1 VKRRAKGFRV
11 PGAAQLAAQRSGAL
25 QTRDLYG
32 PWRSRISGAPLH
44 FAPRGTAAGTRGLRR
59 REFITFLGAAAAWP
73 LAARAQQASKVPRVG
88 LLFPG
93 TETVAPARIAALRE
107 GLRAAGYREPDQVE
121 LIARVTRGDP
131 SRVGPM
137 ASELV
142 ERNVDVLVPISPAA
156 VQAVRS
162 LTSTI
167 PIVAYDLETG
177 PIGSGLVKSLARPG
191 GNITGVFFD
200 FPEFSKKWLELMK
213 EMLPRLARIGVL
225 WDPATGFTQLRAIEA
240 VAAIMN
246 IELEIVEVRALT
258 ELDGA
263 MAAASRNN
271 VDALVMLSTP
281 LVGGS
286 SEPLANFTLQR
297 RLPAVTLFP
306 DFARSGGL
314 MGYGPNIHNGYHQTA
329 RMVAKVLQGTKPAD
343 LPVELPSKFELVV
356 NLKTAKTIGVEL
368 PTSVLLRADEVIE

>member
-1 VKRRAKGFRV
+1 
-11 PGAAQLAAQRSGAL
+11 
-25 QTRDLYG
+25 
-32 PWRSRISGAPLH
+32 
-44 FAPRGTAAGTRGLRR
+44 
-59 REFITFLGAAAAWP
+59 
-73 LAARAQQASKVPRVG
+73 
-88 LLFPG
+88 
-93 TETVAPARIAALRE
+93 
-107 GLRAAGYREPDQVE
+107 
-121 LIARVTRGDP
+121 
-131 SRVGPM
+131 M

-167 PIVAYDLETG
+167 PIVAYDLETD

-286 SEPLANFTLQR
+286 SEPLANFAASPPGGHPVSGFCPKWRVDGLRSEHSQR
-297 RLPAVTLFP
+297 LSPNGPHGCQGVAGDEARRFASRIAVQVRTCCQSQ
-306 DFARSGGL
+306 DRQD
-314 MGYGPNIHNGYHQTA
+314 N
-329 RMVAKVLQGTKPAD
+329 RC
-343 LPVELPSKFELVV
+343 
-356 NLKTAKTIGVEL
+356 
-368 PTSVLLRADEVIE
+368 

>member
-1 VKRRAKGFRV
+1 MLFDQLKRR
-11 PGAAQLAAQRSGAL
+11 
-25 QTRDLYG
+25 D
-32 PWRSRISGAPLH
+32 
-44 FAPRGTAAGTRGLRR
+44 
-59 REFITFLGAAAAWP
+59 FITLLGGAAAAWP
-73 LAARAQQASKVPRVG
+73 LVARAQQSGKIPKIG
-88 LLFPG
+88 FLFAG
-93 TETVAPARIAALRE
+93 TEMVAPARIAALVE
-107 GLRAAGYREPDQVE
+107 GLRAVGYREPHQVE
-121 LIARVTRGDP
+121 LIARVTGGDP
-131 SRVGPM
+131 SRVAPM

-156 VQAVRS
+156 AQAVRL

-167 PIVAYDLETG
+167 PIVAFDLETD
-177 PIGSGLVKSLARPG
+177 PVGSGLVKSLARPG
-191 GNITGVFFD
+191 GNVTGVFFD

-213 EMLPRLARIGVL
+213 ETLPQLAKIGVL

-240 VAAIMN
+240 ASAMMN
-246 IELEIVEVRALT
+246 LKLEIVEVRALA
-258 ELDGA
+258 ELDEA
-263 MAAASRNN
+263 MLAASRG

-281 LVGGS
+281 IIGGS
-286 SEPLANFTLQR
+286 YKALANFTLQR

-314 MGYGPNIHNGYHQTA
+314 MGYGPNIHNGFHQTA
-329 RMVAKVLQGTKPAD
+329 RMVAKVLQGTKPGD